1 MEVIQKVTE
10 LCDYILTITH
20 KSPKEFRFSLVAKLH
35 NYSLS
40 ILENLFRAND
50 IHLSSEENWKTRKQY
65 QQNALTDIRLLGY
78 MAGLAKNHNCI
89 LIKQYNHICGLLY
102 EARNMLSAWVK
113 SDTHRVKN
121 ELNILNEDTCTKR
134 D

>member
-50 IHLSSEENWKTRKQY
+50 THLNSEANWKVRKQY

-78 MAGLAKNHNCI
+78 MAGLAKSHNCI
-89 LIKQYNHICGLLY
+89 LVKQYNHICELLY
-102 EARNMLSAWVK
+102 ECRNLLSAWVK
-113 SDTHRVKN
+113 SDNNRAKN
-121 ELNILNEDTCTKR
+121 ELNLLVEK
-134 D
+134 